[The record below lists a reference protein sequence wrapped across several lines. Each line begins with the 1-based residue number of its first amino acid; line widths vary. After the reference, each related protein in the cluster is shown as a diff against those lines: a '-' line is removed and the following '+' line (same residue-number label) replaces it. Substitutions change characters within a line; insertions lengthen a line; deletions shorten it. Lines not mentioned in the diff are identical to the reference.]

1 MSFLNLEVELD
12 PNGTQDSQDEWDDY
26 GDNCTF

>member
-1 MSFLNLEVELD
+1 MSYLDLEVELNPKG
-12 PNGTQDSQDEWDDY
+12 PNDSQDEWDDY